1 MRMQVMCFLFGSL
14 SLLAVR
20 KLRGTTAT
28 LFDQRKAK
36 RSNQSYNEDHEVEI
50 EFSPMIG
57 QGNNDEWKR
66 LVPIDV
72 V

>member
-1 MRMQVMCFLFGSL
+1 MRMQVMCFLIGSL

-20 KLRGTTAT
+20 KQRGTTAT

-36 RSNQSYNEDHEVEI
+36 RGNQSYNPDSEVEI
-50 EFSPMIG
+50 EFSPMMG
-57 QGNNDEWKR
+57 QGNDER
-66 LVPIDV
+66 RPLVPIDV